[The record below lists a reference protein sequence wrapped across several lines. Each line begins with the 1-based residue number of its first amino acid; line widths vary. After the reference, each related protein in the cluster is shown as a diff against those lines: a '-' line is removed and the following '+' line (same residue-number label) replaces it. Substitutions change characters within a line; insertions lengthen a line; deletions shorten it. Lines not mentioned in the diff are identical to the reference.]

1 MRWRATE
8 NARLSR
14 FDSNFADKHSIRR
27 RVDRLV
33 ATVEAW
39 RNRHNDAGSA
49 STDTDREFGVVGR
62 EFGVVG
68 RAIDTYMDE
77 LVVARGND
85 T

>member
-62 EFGVVG
+62 
-68 RAIDTYMDE
+68 AIDTYMDE